1 MLTVESHL
9 SNTQCIELLKS
20 LKNFSH
26 CEINRIVGG
35 STVQCNQLKSMIN
48 FSTIE
53 INKIA
58 GGSTVQ
64 CNSLSLLENF
74 SLGRSM
80 G

>member
-20 LKNFSH
+20 LK
-26 CEINRIVGG
+26 
-35 STVQCNQLKSMIN
+35 N

>member
-1 MLTVESHL
+1 VIDTDQTVFFSMKSRLLTVESHL
-9 SNTQCIELLKS
+9 SDTQCIIDTQCIKLLKS
-20 LKNFSH
+20 LK
-26 CEINRIVGG
+26 
-35 STVQCNQLKSMIN
+35 N